1 MSVIS
6 VVIPVFNDAQLL
18 RRCLGALEAQ
28 TRPADEIVVVDNGCT
43 DDSVSVARAGGARIV
58 VQHRRGIAPASAT
71 GFDAARGDIIARLD
85 ADSIPDVD
93 WLRHLEGRFDADG
106 SLDVLTGSADFTD
119 GGAFTEWAGRTL
131 YLGWYFWALGLMLG
145 HTPLFGSNLA
155 LRASAWR
162 RMRETAHRDSATVHD
177 DLDLSFQVRPGMV
190 VKFDDQLLMTI
201 SARPFDS
208 MLSFALR
215 SWRGVATIALNW
227 PGWIHRRN
235 LVVKSRRQLA
245 TGSPIARGEAA
256 SLP

>member
-18 RRCLGALEAQ
+18 KRCLDALAVQ

-43 DDSVSVARAGGARIV
+43 DDSVAVARAAGARIV
-58 VQHRRGIAPASAT
+58 VERLRGIAPASAT
-71 GFDAARGDIIARLD
+71 GFDSARGDIIARLD
-85 ADSIPDVD
+85 ADSVPDAG
-93 WLRHLEGRFDADG
+93 WLRHLERRFNADG
-106 SLDVLTGSADFTD
+106 SLDVVTGSADFTD
-119 GGAFTEWAGRTL
+119 AGAFTAWAGRTL

-155 LRASAWR
+155 LRATAWH
-162 RMRETAHRDSATVHD
+162 RMRGTAHRESATVHD

-190 VKFDDQLLMTI
+190 VRFDDELLMTI

-208 MLSFALR
+208 ALSFAWR
-215 SWRGVATIALNW
+215 SWRGIATIALNW
-227 PGWIHRRN
+227 SGWIHRRN
-235 LVVKSRRQLA
+235 LVVRSQA
-245 TGSPIARGEAA
+245 HNGTNAAIARGEAT